1 MIIVHFKKYNIYIDD
16 TLHGL
21 GLGWGGDNLI
31 PWRLIMTTGSI
42 EDCTVEWIDVFDLR
56 LFNGWKS
63 ELKIVLSKRLPEKKE
78 THGRQSANLGQV

>member
-1 MIIVHFKKYNIYIDD
+1 
-16 TLHGL
+16 
-21 GLGWGGDNLI
+21 
-31 PWRLIMTTGSI
+31 MTAGSI

-78 THGRQSANLGQV
+78 THGRQSANLGHV